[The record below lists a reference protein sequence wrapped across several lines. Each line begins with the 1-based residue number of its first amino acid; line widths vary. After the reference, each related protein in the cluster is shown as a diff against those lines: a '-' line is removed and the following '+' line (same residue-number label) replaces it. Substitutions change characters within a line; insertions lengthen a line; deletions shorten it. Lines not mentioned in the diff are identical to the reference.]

1 MSTLPFL
8 DTNIFL
14 RHLRGD
20 HPEFSP
26 RATALLHRIEQ
37 GSLKARTADTVVFET
52 VFTLER
58 VYKRSK
64 EAIRDAFLPLIE
76 LPGIV
81 LPGKRRLRQVFV
93 YYIEQNISFA
103 DAYHAVL
110 MESLRLTQIASFDRD
125 FDRVPSVTRV
135 EPDSTGELVKANG
148 SRSNTV

>member
-14 RHLRGD
+14 RHLRQD
-20 HPEFSP
+20 HAEFSP

-37 GSLKARTADTVVFET
+37 GYLKVRTADTVIFET

-58 VYKRSK
+58 VYGQPK

-81 LPGKRRLRQVFV
+81 LPANTK
-93 YYIEQNISFA
+93 
-103 DAYHAVL
+103 
-110 MESLRLTQIASFDRD
+110 
-125 FDRVPSVTRV
+125 SV
-135 EPDSTGELVKANG
+135 
-148 SRSNTV
+148 